1 MASAN
6 APPTNWLCESHDQQ
20 PISLLP
26 PDTSGTDG
34 LDDLD
39 GVTIADLDEWD
50 SPEEEEGPPVG
61 QRQGSGGQ
69 TGGNASES
77 TGSFFSDLLR
87 EGERGR
93 GEEGR
98 GGVHTSVV
106 TYSLSCR

>member
-1 MASAN
+1 MVSVN

-34 LDDLD
+34 LDDLE

-50 SPEEEEGPPVG
+50 SPEEEGPPKG

-93 GEEGR
+93 GRGR
-98 GGVHTSVV
+98 GHTSVV
-106 TYSLSCR
+106 THSLFCR